1 MSIINE
7 ALKKTDAG
15 LKQHETQMAEEP
27 AQKIKPK
34 LLLIYLLILIVSI
47 FLSKFIFD
55 FLGRKP
61 AGSGLASLSQSRKPA
76 GSGLASLSQ
85 SRKPAGNKP
94 APLTQETAKTTQATT
109 AAIESSAAKPILQEE
124 KPTFVLNGIFVS
136 GNEAYAIVNNQIVR
150 ENELIDGAQVK
161 KITARNVE
169 INYKGETIGLST
181 GR

>member
-55 FLGRKP
+55 FLG
-61 AGSGLASLSQSRKPA
+61 RKPA